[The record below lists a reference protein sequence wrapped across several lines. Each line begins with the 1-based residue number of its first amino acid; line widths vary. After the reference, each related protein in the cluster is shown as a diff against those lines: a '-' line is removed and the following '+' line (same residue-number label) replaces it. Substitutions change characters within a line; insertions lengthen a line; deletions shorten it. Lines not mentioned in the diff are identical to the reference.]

1 MAKTNFTYQNDRTIP
16 DANGL
21 NSPFVNLKDNTDG
34 TVSRIDTT
42 NTRSECVTLSHL
54 DPVLGRPNSFL
65 VDQPAGTTTINST
78 AWTDIQTI
86 GYVWTADVGRMLR
99 VEFNPYATITSFT
112 GVGPDARGA
121 GQYYLQIWMTVNGVE
136 TPVSPIFGYGT
147 ITDGR
152 GYTGA
157 RDETTTFYTRN
168 PISYIAIPASNYLV
182 TQVKLKGRVDNGTF
196 CSVVF
201 DKKWGFIHQP
211 II

>member
-1 MAKTNFTYQNDRTIP
+1 MAKTNYAYQGDRTIP
-16 DANGL
+16 DASAI
-21 NSPFVNLKDNTDG
+21 NSPFVNLKNNTDG
-34 TVSRIDTT
+34 TTSKIDTT
-42 NTRSECVTLSHL
+42 NVRSESITLSHL
-54 DPVLGRPNSFL
+54 DPVLGIPNKFL
-65 VDQPAGTTTINST
+65 VSQPAGTTTINST
-78 AWTDIQTI
+78 TWTDIHNIAYT
-86 GYVWTADVGRMLR
+86 WSADVGKMLR
-99 VEFNPYATITSFT
+99 VEFNPYATITNFT

-121 GQYYLQIWMTVNGVE
+121 GQYYLQIWMTVNGVD

-168 PISYIAIPASNYLV
+168 PISYISIPNGNYLV
-182 TQVKLKGRVDNGTF
+182 TAVKLKGRVDNGTF

-201 DKKWGFIHQP
+201 DKKWGFVIQP